1 MASTVL
7 PAILIYAFFYVS
19 SGENKMRGQERRL
32 SGLWDSHLLSE
43 DLQTVYDRQLFSVL
57 WILLASMVK
66 TVKRLYLA
74 PYNLLI

>member
-1 MASTVL
+1 
-7 PAILIYAFFYVS
+7 
-19 SGENKMRGQERRL
+19 MRGQERRL

-74 PYNLLI
+74 PNNLLI

>member
-1 MASTVL
+1 
-7 PAILIYAFFYVS
+7 
-19 SGENKMRGQERRL
+19 MRGQERRL

-57 WILLASMVK
+57 WILLTRVVK